1 MQILINNQKDVQC
14 FFKTVGLLEDG
25 RGNRGFQLSDEEKGL
40 RCNLQK
46 VSHGVEEIVFYGYG
60 NVTHG
65 WGATCYGTGVLDFLA
80 DYNRAAQHLLQ
91 IDRRPFSRHDVFKKF
106 RISI

>member
-1 MQILINNQKDVQC
+1 M
-14 FFKTVGLLEDG
+14 
-25 RGNRGFQLSDEEKGL
+25 SDEEKGL

-65 WGATCYGTGVLDFLA
+65 WGATCYGTGVLDF
-80 DYNRAAQHLLQ
+80 
-91 IDRRPFSRHDVFKKF
+91 FSQTTTGQRSIFFKSTDALFPAMMYSKSSGYPYDVFQ
-106 RISI
+106 I